1 MSEAAGQSRGSY
13 LADDT
18 KEFTRQDVCCHQVSL
33 KVCFILKDYCEKY
46 PNIKLFLNRI
56 QQDCLEG

>member
-18 KEFTRQDVCCHQVSL
+18 KEFTCQDLCCCQVSL
-33 KVCFILKDYCEKY
+33 KFSFILKDYLK
-46 PNIKLFLNRI
+46 NILI
-56 QQDCLEG
+56 